1 MEVFLVIAF
10 THFLALLSPGPDF
23 FLILTSLLQKG
34 RRYTYG
40 VVLGVTLGNAL
51 ILMVC
56 LFGFMMLGNLS
67 TTILL
72 VLKWMGAGYLAYLSF
87 LCFKAAQ
94 GANVNMTVE
103 ENILVKQESS
113 YKSKIKSLALGLQS
127 SLLNP
132 KNIMFYSS
140 LMLLIQKDFSLFQK
154 LLMSIW
160 MVGVVLIWN
169 ILLVKLLAQGRVLDK
184 IKRSAPGLYYCSGIA
199 FIIFAV
205 LLITYK

>member
-1 MEVFLVIAF
+1 MEVFFVIAF

-34 RRYTYG
+34 ARYTYG
-40 VVLGVTLGNAL
+40 VILGITLGNAI

-56 LFGFMMLGNLS
+56 IFGFMVLGNLS

-87 LCFKAAQ
+87 LCFRATQ
-94 GANVNMTVE
+94 GTNLNITVA
-103 ENILVKQESS
+103 ENCLFEQESS
-113 YKSKIKSLALGLQS
+113 YKSKAKSLAPGLQS

-140 LMLLIQKDFSLFQK
+140 LMLLIQQEFSLFQK

-160 MVGVVLIWN
+160 MTGVVLIWN
-169 ILLVKLLAQGRVLDK
+169 ILLVRLLTQGRVLDK
-184 IKRSAPGLYYCSGIA
+184 IKRSATGLYYCSGIA
-199 FIIFAV
+199 FILFAV

>member
-10 THFLALLSPGPDF
+10 THFLALLSPGTDF

-34 RRYTYG
+34 LRYTYG
-40 VVLGVTLGNAL
+40 VILGITLGNAL

-56 LFGFMMLGNLS
+56 IFGFMGLGNLS

-72 VLKWMGAGYLAYLSF
+72 VLKWLGAGYLAYLSF
-87 LCFKAAQ
+87 LCFRAAQ
-94 GANVNMTVE
+94 GATLNIAVE
-103 ENILVKQESS
+103 ENNLVEQKYS
-113 YKSKIKSLALGLQS
+113 YKSKFKSLALGLQS

-140 LMLLIQKDFSLFQK
+140 LMLLIQQEFSLFQK
-154 LLMSIW
+154 LLMSGW
-160 MVGVVLIWN
+160 MIAVVLGWN
-169 ILLVKLLAQGRVLDK
+169 LLLVRLLRQERVLAQ
-184 IKRSAPGLYYCSGIA
+184 IKRSAKGLYYCSGIA

-205 LLITYK
+205 LLVVYS

>member
-34 RRYTYG
+34 FRYTYG
-40 VVLGVTLGNAL
+40 VILGITLGNAL

-56 LFGFMMLGNLS
+56 IFGFMVLGNLS

-72 VLKWMGAGYLAYLSF
+72 VLKWLGAGYLAYLSF
-87 LCFKAAQ
+87 LCFRAAQ
-94 GANVNMTVE
+94 GATLNIAVE
-103 ENILVKQESS
+103 ENNLVEQKYS
-113 YKSKIKSLALGLQS
+113 YKSKFKSLALGLQS

-140 LMLLIQKDFSLFQK
+140 LMLLIQQEFSLFQK
-154 LLMSIW
+154 LLMSGW
-160 MVGVVLIWN
+160 MIAMVLGWN
-169 ILLVKLLAQGRVLDK
+169 LLLVRLLRQERVLAQ
-184 IKRSAPGLYYCSGIA
+184 IKRSAKGLYYCSGIA

-205 LLITYK
+205 LLVVYS

>member
-34 RRYTYG
+34 FRYTYG
-40 VVLGVTLGNAL
+40 VILGITLGNAL

-56 LFGFMMLGNLS
+56 IFGFMVLGNLS

-72 VLKWMGAGYLAYLSF
+72 VLKWLGAGYLAYLSF
-87 LCFKAAQ
+87 LCFSAAQ
-94 GANVNMTVE
+94 GATLNIAVE
-103 ENILVKQESS
+103 ENNLVEQKYS
-113 YKSKIKSLALGLQS
+113 YKSKFKSLALGLQS

-140 LMLLIQKDFSLFQK
+140 LMLLIQQEFSLFQK
-154 LLMSIW
+154 LLMSGW
-160 MVGVVLIWN
+160 MIAVVLGWN
-169 ILLVKLLAQGRVLDK
+169 LLLVRLLRQERVLAQ
-184 IKRSAPGLYYCSGIA
+184 IKRSAKGLYYCSGIA

-205 LLITYK
+205 LLVVYS

>member
-34 RRYTYG
+34 ARYTYG
-40 VVLGVTLGNAL
+40 VILGITLGNAV

-56 LFGFMMLGNLS
+56 IFGFMVLGNLS

-72 VLKWMGAGYLAYLSF
+72 VLKWLGAGYLVYLSF
-87 LCFKAAQ
+87 LCFRATQ
-94 GANVNMTVE
+94 GTNLNITVA
-103 ENILVKQESS
+103 ENSLVEQESS
-113 YKSKIKSLALGLQS
+113 YKSKVKSLALGLQS

-140 LMLLIQKDFSLFQK
+140 LMLLIQQEFSLFQK

-160 MVGVVLIWN
+160 MTGV
-169 ILLVKLLAQGRVLDK
+169 
-184 IKRSAPGLYYCSGIA
+184 
-199 FIIFAV
+199 
-205 LLITYK
+205 

>member
-40 VVLGVTLGNAL
+40 IVLGITLGNAV

-56 LFGFMMLGNLS
+56 IFGFMVLGNLS

-72 VLKWMGAGYLAYLSF
+72 VLKWLGAGYLVYLSF
-87 LCFKAAQ
+87 LCFRATQ
-94 GANVNMTVE
+94 GTNLNITVA
-103 ENILVKQESS
+103 ENSLFEQESS
-113 YKSKIKSLALGLQS
+113 YKSKAKSLALGLQS

-132 KNIMFYSS
+132 KNIMFYSG
-140 LMLLIQKDFSLFQK
+140 LMLLIQHKFSLFQK
-154 LLMSIW
+154 LLMSVW
-160 MVGVVLIWN
+160 MIGVVLIWN
-169 ILLVKLLAQGRVLDK
+169 ILLVKLLAYERILVK
-184 IKRSAPGLYYCSGIA
+184 IKRSATGLYYCSAVA
-199 FIIFAV
+199 FILFAV

>member
-34 RRYTYG
+34 LRYTYG
-40 VVLGVTLGNAL
+40 VILGITLGNAL

-56 LFGFMMLGNLS
+56 IFGFMVLGHLS

-72 VLKWMGAGYLAYLSF
+72 VLKWLGAGYLAYLSF
-87 LCFKAAQ
+87 LCFRAAQ
-94 GANVNMTVE
+94 GATLNIVVE
-103 ENILVKQESS
+103 ENNVVEQKYS
-113 YKSKIKSLALGLQS
+113 YKSKFKSLALGLQS

-140 LMLLIQKDFSLFQK
+140 LMLLIQQEFSLFQK
-154 LLMSIW
+154 LLMSGW
-160 MVGVVLIWN
+160 MIAVVLGWN
-169 ILLVKLLAQGRVLDK
+169 LLLVRLLRQERVLAQ
-184 IKRSAPGLYYCSGIA
+184 IKRSAKGLYYCSGIA

-205 LLITYK
+205 LLVVYS

>member
-34 RRYTYG
+34 ARYTYG
-40 VVLGVTLGNAL
+40 VILGITLGNAV

-56 LFGFMMLGNLS
+56 IFGFMMLGNLS

-72 VLKWMGAGYLAYLSF
+72 VLKWLGAGYLAYLSF
-87 LCFKAAQ
+87 LCFRATQ
-94 GANVNMTVE
+94 GTNLNITVA
-103 ENILVKQESS
+103 ENSLVEQESN
-113 YKSKIKSLALGLQS
+113 YKSKAKSLALGLQS

-140 LMLLIQKDFSLFQK
+140 LMLLIQQEFSLFQK

-160 MVGVVLIWN
+160 MTGVVFGWN
-169 ILLVKLLAQGRVLDK
+169 LLLVRLLRQERLLAQ
-184 IKRSAPGLYYCSGIA
+184 IKRSARGIYYCSSLA
-199 FIIFAV
+199 FIFFAV
-205 LLITYK
+205 LLVAYS

>member
-67 TTILL
+67 ITILL

-154 LLMSIW
+154 LLMSTW

-184 IKRSAPGLYYCSGIA
+184 IKRSATGLYYCSGIA

>member
-154 LLMSIW
+154 LLMSTW

-184 IKRSAPGLYYCSGIA
+184 IKRSATGLYYCSGIA

-205 LLITYK
+205 ILITYK

>member
-34 RRYTYG
+34 RGYTYG
-40 VVLGVTLGNAL
+40 VVWGITFGNAL
-51 ILMVC
+51 ILAAC
-56 LFGFMMLGNLS
+56 LFGFMLLGDLS
-67 TTILL
+67 SSILTL
-72 VLKWMGAGYLAYLSF
+72 LKWLGAAYLAYLSF
-87 LCFKAAQ
+87 LCFKAARSSVLSFSTEDNNLSDQ
-94 GANVNMTVE
+94 ANF
-103 ENILVKQESS
+103 KQN
-113 YKSKIKSLALGLQS
+113 KIKSLMLGVQS

-140 LMLLIQKDFSLFQK
+140 LMLLIQYKFSLIQK
-154 LLMSIW
+154 LLMSTW
-160 MVGVVLIWN
+160 MVGVVLGWN
-169 ILLVKLLAQGRVLDK
+169 ILLVGLLAQGWVLDK
-184 IKRSAPGLYYCSGIA
+184 IKRSATGLYYCSSIA

>member
-40 VVLGVTLGNAL
+40 VVLGITFGNAL
-51 ILMVC
+51 ILAAC
-56 LFGFMMLGNLS
+56 LFGFMLLGDLS
-67 TTILL
+67 S
-72 VLKWMGAGYLAYLSF
+72 KWLGAAYLVYLSV
-87 LCFKAAQ
+87 LCFKAARSSVLSFSPEDNNLSDQ
-94 GANVNMTVE
+94 ANLKKN
-103 ENILVKQESS
+103 
-113 YKSKIKSLALGLQS
+113 KIKSLMLGVQS

-140 LMLLIQKDFSLFQK
+140 LMLLIQYKFSLIQK
-154 LLMSIW
+154 LLMSVW
-160 MVGVVLIWN
+160 MVGVVLGWN
-169 ILLVKLLAQGRVLDK
+169 ILLIGLLAQGRVLDK
-184 IKRSAPGLYYCSGIA
+184 IKRSATGLYYCSSIA

>member
-94 GANVNMTVE
+94 GANVNMTTE
-103 ENILVKQESS
+103 ENILVKQEFS
-113 YKSKIKSLALGLQS
+113 YKNKIKSLALGLQS

-154 LLMSIW
+154 LLMSTW

-184 IKRSAPGLYYCSGIA
+184 IKRSATGLYYCSGIA